1 MPLFLKKRET
11 IHYEKDKKMTQQY
24 IIRVGIS
31 HGDINGIGYEVIMKT
46 LLDPRILEMC
56 TPVVYGSPKV
66 AAYHRKA
73 LNIENLS
80 FNHIRTTKEATPRR
94 AHIINCIDD
103 NVRVELGKSTPIA
116 GESSFMALDRAASD
130 LQSGFIDVLVTA
142 PINKDNIQSEQFNFP
157 GHTEFLAQKFNSKDY
172 IMLMVSETMKV
183 GVVTTHMPLSKV
195 SESLSKE
202 LILNKIRIISRSLQQ
217 DFAITKPRIA
227 VFGLNPHA
235 GDNGLLGSEEKEI
248 ILPAIIQ
255 AKKEGIIA
263 LGPYPADGFFG
274 SEDYRKFDAIL
285 AMYHD
290 QGLIPFKL
298 ASFDRGVN
306 YTAGLPFVRTSPAH
320 GTAYSIA
327 GEDKASPESFRQAL
341 YLAIDIYKNRKIYD
355 EISQNPLKKYEINPN
370 QIDESVDIEAEDE
383 ETL

>member
-1 MPLFLKKRET
+1 
-11 IHYEKDKKMTQQY
+11 MTQQNT
-24 IIRVGIS
+24 IRVGIS

-56 TPVVYGSPKV
+56 TPIVYGSPKV

-73 LNIENLS
+73 LNINNLS
-80 FNHIRTTKEATPRR
+80 FNHIRSTKEATPRK

-130 LQSGFIDVLVTA
+130 LEKGFIDVLITA
-142 PINKDNIQSEQFNFP
+142 PINKDNIQSENFNFP
-157 GHTEFLAQKFNSKDY
+157 GHTEFLAEKFNSKEY

-183 GVVTTHMPLSKV
+183 GIVTTHMPLSRV
-195 SESLSKE
+195 SESLTKE
-202 LILNKIRIISRSLQQ
+202 SILSKIRIISKTLKQ
-217 DFAITKPRIA
+217 DFAITNPRIA

-248 ILPAIIQ
+248 ILPAINQ

-298 ASFDRGVN
+298 ASFERGVN
-306 YTAGLPFVRTSPAH
+306 YTAGLPFIRTSPAH
-320 GTAYSIA
+320 GTAYALA
-327 GEDKASPESFRQAL
+327 GDDKASPESFRQAL
-341 YLAIDIYKNRKIYD
+341 YLAIDIHKNRQIYD
-355 EISQNPLKKYEINPN
+355 EISENPLRKYEINPN
-370 QIDESVDIEAEDE
+370 QVDESVDIEATEDQSI
-383 ETL
+383 